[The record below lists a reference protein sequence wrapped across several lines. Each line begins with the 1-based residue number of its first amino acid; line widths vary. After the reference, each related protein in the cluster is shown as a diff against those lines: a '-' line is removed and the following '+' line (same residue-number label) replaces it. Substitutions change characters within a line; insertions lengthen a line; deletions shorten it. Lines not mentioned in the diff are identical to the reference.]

1 MSLIKQIL
9 IIFFLSSYTFVSG
22 QEIRNKIPRKAG
34 LYSALLPGAGQIYN
48 KEYLKGASLFI
59 LNAYSVLQA
68 INFSKT
74 TDVVSRNHYI
84 WWSIAIYV
92 YNIMDAHV
100 EAEFNSFPDKED
112 ILNEKDK

>member
-1 MSLIKQIL
+1 MK
-9 IIFFLSSYTFVSG
+9 IFA
-22 QEIRNKIPRKAG
+22 I
-34 LYSALLPGAGQIYN
+34 SALLLFSSIFPDQELKKDSDIIKKLAFFPGAGQIYN

-100 EAEFNSFPDKED
+100 EAELNSFPDKED